1 MADLPS
7 VNVQEIDEFK
17 KLAGTDSD
25 TSVVMLNLNKYSTKA
40 NYPEGELY
48 KEYMNILS
56 QLLGPVDNHLEAI
69 SAATR
74 FQQAA

>member
-48 KEYMNILS
+48 K
-56 QLLGPVDNHLEAI
+56 
-69 SAATR
+69 
-74 FQQAA
+74 

>member
-7 VNVQEIDEFK
+7 VNVQEIDKFK

-48 KEYMNILS
+48 K
-56 QLLGPVDNHLEAI
+56 
-69 SAATR
+69 
-74 FQQAA
+74 